1 MLPLQ
6 QSADIVMFKDHFTMP
21 TFRRP
26 PSQLWLLYM
35 LECPLHTQMF
45 KAATRG
51 HFNWTATYRTD
62 STVVAPY
69 ERWQVRNQV

>member
-1 MLPLQ
+1 MESQHNLK

-35 LECPLHTQMF
+35 LECPLHTQVKHMTCLVF
-45 KAATRG
+45 VIPIVRQVDIGYKAQ
-51 HFNWTATYRTD
+51 
-62 STVVAPY
+62 PK
-69 ERWQVRNQV
+69 

>member
-1 MLPLQ
+1 MKLTTSIESWAL

-35 LECPLHTQMF
+35 LECPLHTQVSILF
-45 KAATRG
+45 T
-51 HFNWTATYRTD
+51 FQIIET
-62 STVVAPY
+62 
-69 ERWQVRNQV
+69 